1 MIKLLFLLMFLF
13 LGHYSLRADE
23 VPVDD
28 QEFMNEV
35 DSVKNPFEDGLPK
48 PVVIAVPVINN
59 TPPKRIVPKV
69 EKVVPPPIVLPALD
83 VARSHSGGWHY
94 IRRSLMI
101 RMCLCWG
108 LLKGPRLLLCKSRVL
123 GCCFKGKKFFLK
135 VD

>member
-35 DSVKNPFEDGLPK
+35 NSVKNPFEDGLPK

-69 EKVVPPPIVLPALD
+69 EKVVPPPIVLPALVLQGVVVGD
-83 VARSHSGGWHY
+83 GTNQAIINDQNVT
-94 IRRSLMI
+94 
-101 RMCLCWG
+101 
-108 LLKGPRLLLCKSRVL
+108 LLGFIEGAQLIAVQKQGVWLL
-123 GCCFKGKKFFLK
+123 FQGKKFFLK